1 MTLMTPSVCVFD
13 VQHGFST
20 LNANFGAIFTA
31 KYWAFRW
38 KKRNFAKLK
47 LSFNATD

>member
-31 KYWAFRW
+31 K
-38 KKRNFAKLK
+38 KLGVLK
-47 LSFNATD
+47 EKAYPL

>member
-1 MTLMTPSVCVFD
+1 MTNDLNDLNDPSVCVFD

-31 KYWAFRW
+31 KNWAF
-38 KKRNFAKLK
+38 
-47 LSFNATD
+47 